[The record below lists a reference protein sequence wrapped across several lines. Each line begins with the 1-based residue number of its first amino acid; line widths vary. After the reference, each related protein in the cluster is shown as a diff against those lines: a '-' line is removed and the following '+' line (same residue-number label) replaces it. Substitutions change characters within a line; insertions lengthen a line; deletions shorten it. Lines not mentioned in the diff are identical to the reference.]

1 MKDTLEALCIE
12 IAAVA
17 EEEDHELL
25 GHLLRL
31 AAMEA
36 SRSAVTLDAFQLAI
50 SKFVRNESH

>member
-12 IAAVA
+12 IATVA
-17 EEEDHELL
+17 EEKDHELL

-36 SRSAVTLDAFQLAI
+36 SRSAVTLDAFQPAI
-50 SKFVRNESH
+50 SKFARNEPH